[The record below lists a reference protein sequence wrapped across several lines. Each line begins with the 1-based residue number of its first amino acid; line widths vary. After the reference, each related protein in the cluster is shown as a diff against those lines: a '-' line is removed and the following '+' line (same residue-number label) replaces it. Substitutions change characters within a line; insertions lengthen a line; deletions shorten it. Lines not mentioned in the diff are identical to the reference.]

1 MGMKTILKAAIAMAV
16 ASVCASAS
24 AGIAVV
30 TFETLDPGIY
40 SGGDVLEAGPQRITV
55 RGENMFDGA
64 VINGRDPSSCDVAV
78 CPSGNNTNYYAAL
91 NDGGFSFGMANQA
104 AFGLQSIDFGF
115 ILPVNTLVGFSV
127 GKLILTTNDGATA
140 SKDFGLQDGNGKYNF
155 SRWDFG
161 SDFAP
166 ARFTEATFQACL
178 YDGTGACVNPANYQ
192 AQFAVDNLTYVPEPG
207 SLSLVGLSLA
217 GMLAAYRR
225 RRSA

>member
-1 MGMKTILKAAIAMAV
+1 
-16 ASVCASAS
+16 
-24 AGIAVV
+24 
-30 TFETLDPGIY
+30 
-40 SGGDVLEAGPQRITV
+40 
-55 RGENMFDGA
+55 
-64 VINGRDPSSCDVAV
+64 
-78 CPSGNNTNYYAAL
+78 
-91 NDGGFSFGMANQA
+91 MANQA